1 MKFLH
6 KLLASYFLL
15 IISTSAFAEQQD
27 WAFVW
32 VTSGSGAYDVQ
43 QGTAKVTIEN
53 GQINAAMAST
63 DGVEYK
69 IVGSIKG
76 QSVKVKFTVLNSDY
90 FNNSPFSGS
99 YIKKLWSGFADSKG
113 RESISLTD
121 GWNFIGLTREIK
133 P

>member
-1 MKFLH
+1 MKLLSKFLSAYI
-6 KLLASYFLL
+6 LLVS
-15 IISTSAFAEQQD
+15 STVAFAEQQE

-32 VTSGSGAYDVQ
+32 VSSGPGTYNVQ
-43 QGTAKVTIEN
+43 KGTAKVTIDN
-53 GQINAAMAST
+53 GQIKAAMTST

-69 IVGSIKG
+69 IVGSIVG

-99 YIKKLWSGFADSKG
+99 YTKKLWSGFADSKG
-113 RESISLTD
+113 REAVSLTD
-121 GWNFIGLTREIK
+121 GWNFIGLNRDIK